1 MRILLLMLIVALYPA
16 SATVEDTGSGQTG
29 SVMDTSITSGSAISS
44 VGSVYPSP
52 LPESS
57 SLPDGCL
64 FVTAAVAGPSS
75 EGDIYIT
82 PGKALEYTVS
92 VKNDGSTDADVDL
105 SIDTGS
111 CSLGWFSWTSKS
123 VAVPAGSTRSEAL
136 EVTPDTQALSGA
148 YRFKVTASAKCKSPG
163 SDMAVFQVQGY
174 DYASETA
181 VSGTGQFQINKDVRS
196 MSSGIKSNKAVSVS
210 GSVDALV
217 KNEYL
222 VDEAKGRNSNFEEKD
237 QVDNYQALQAGDALQ
252 GTESFKSSAVFG
264 GVGAKVKESYNLQAM
279 EYEDQSFILH
289 QTGIMAKSAEFKTAD
304 NFTGYYSLEAKQV
317 IAGQKSLKE
326 QDVFLG
332 SYEIQ
337 RRILFRNKPTPST
350 TTVCFDGDSCDNSK
364 LTKAVTPAQYNPV
377 FTSPCQS
384 GTCNGF
390 VDNLNAFINKAS

>member
-1 MRILLLMLIVALYPA
+1 MKILLLMLILALYPA
-16 SATVEDTGSGQTG
+16 AATVEDTGVQQTASGVAATG
-29 SVMDTSITSGSAISS
+29 IQS

-64 FVTAAVAGPSS
+64 FVTATVAGPSS

-92 VKNDGSTDADVDL
+92 VKNDGSSDADVDL
-105 SIDTGS
+105 SIDPGS
-111 CSLGWFSWTSKS
+111 CGLGWFSWTTKS
-123 VAVPAGSTRSEAL
+123 VAVPAGSTRSEVLQVA
-136 EVTPDTQALSGA
+136 PDTEALAGS
-148 YRFKVTASAKCKSPG
+148 YRFKVTASSKCKSPG
-163 SDMAVFQVQGY
+163 SDTVHFQIQGY

-196 MSSGIKSNKAVSVS
+196 MSSGIKSNKDVSVS

-237 QVDNYQALQAGDALQ
+237 QVDNYLALQPGDALQ
-252 GTESFKSSAVFG
+252 GTESFKSSVVFG
-264 GVGAKVKESYNLQAM
+264 GIGAKVQESYNLQVM
-279 EYEDQSFILH
+279 EFEDQSFNLH
-289 QTGIMAKSAEFKTAD
+289 QTGILGKKAEFKTAD
-304 NFTGYYSLEAKQV
+304 NFTGYYSLEAKQ
-317 IAGQKSLKE
+317 IIPGQKNLKE
-326 QDVFLG
+326 KDVFLG

-337 RRILFRNKPTPST
+337 RKILFRNKPTPST
-350 TTVCFDGDSCDNSK
+350 ASICFDGDNCDNTK

-384 GTCNGF
+384 GTCNSF
-390 VDNLNAFINKAS
+390 VDNLNAFVNKAS